1 MKCYHLIVTTTIIM
15 ITGASGASYHGGG
28 YTVMLED
35 TQRECNLVIAD
46 LIDNGWWE
54 IRSRA
59 FIIEL
64 TLYNPNT
71 DSHSLITIITEHL
84 PSGAFINRIQVSP
97 VTFHIY
103 SDS

>member
-1 MKCYHLIVTTTIIM
+1 M

-35 TQRECNLVIAD
+35 TQKECNLVIAD
-46 LIDNGWWE
+46 LIDNGWWD

-59 FIIEL
+59 FITEL
-64 TLYNPNT
+64 TLYNANT

-84 PSGAFINRIQVSP
+84 PSGAFINRIQVGP
-97 VTFHIY
+97 TPFHIH